1 MKKIIILF
9 GVLIW
14 LQASLFGSN
23 WKENS
28 LSKAEICSII
38 EQNFDDIYRLTM
50 RMNKHFTI
58 DDVPSID
65 LSIMELEYWNA
76 VLSNQNQCQ
85 HKNKFLNQRI
95 QEVLIMRE
103 EG

>member
-14 LQASLFGSN
+14 LQTSLFGN

-28 LSKAEICSII
+28 LSQVEICSII
-38 EQNFDDIYRLTM
+38 KQNFDDIYRLTM

-58 DDVPSID
+58 DDEPSIE

-76 VLSNQNQCQ
+76 VLSNQNKC
-85 HKNKFLNQRI
+85 HYKNKTLNQRI
-95 QEVLIMRE
+95 QELLIMRE

>member
-14 LQASLFGSN
+14 LQTSLFGN

-28 LSKAEICSII
+28 LSQVEICSII
-38 EQNFDDIYRLTM
+38 KQNFDDIYRLTM

-58 DDVPSID
+58 DDEPSIE

-95 QEVLIMRE
+95 PEVLIMRE